1 MLETHCKVVDENVN
15 LQETALN
22 LKNASNSNVYLF
34 AEKELVVKMLTARQG
49 TTELNAHALPISLV
63 MDIPDV
69 IQNVQNMTIVP
80 ETRLVWNLN
89 AETHAENQIQMCA
102 VKEQIAKSKIINPSA
117 HVQEDTPVIHS
128 KIAASSQEKIFV
140 NQIPVEME
148 QHVSLVTIVVDQTDQ
163 SAPAHQEHE
172 GTHWENVPRVNAN
185 TMMNVEVKEP
195 VTILD
200 AQIPVP
206 MHVAKVPNVELVIM
220 ALFARVQGVILE
232 IQQLP
237 AGPIEIAE
245 IVVIDLAANV
255 EAAMSLELLDTED
268 SSKISY
274 LHSSEIIT
282 YRKLFPH
289 TQIKQP

>member
-1 MLETHCKVVDENVN
+1 MN
-15 LQETALN
+15 
-22 LKNASNSNVYLF
+22 
-34 AEKELVVKMLTARQG
+34 
-49 TTELNAHALPISLV
+49 
-63 MDIPDV
+63 
-69 IQNVQNMTIVP
+69 
-80 ETRLVWNLN
+80 
-89 AETHAENQIQMCA
+89 
-102 VKEQIAKSKIINPSA
+102 IIC
-117 HVQEDTPVIHS
+117 
-128 KIAASSQEKIFV
+128 
-140 NQIPVEME
+140 
-148 QHVSLVTIVVDQTDQ
+148 SLVTIVVDQTDQ

-220 ALFARVQGVILE
+220 ALFARVQGYVIWEGLVFYSEILHKTTFDYFTILIYMFFRVILE

-237 AGPIEIAE
+237 AGPTEIAE

-282 YRKLFPH
+282 YRKLFPQ